1 MIIVTM
7 VTVRLMRFVCTKN
20 VETQNKHCVYVFD
33 DANVVSGNEV
43 LTFDLQA
50 EAIFYKVPRVS
61 QEEEIRTKSQ
71 LLTLLTR
78 H

>member
-1 MIIVTM
+1 MII

-20 VETQNKHCVYVFD
+20 VETQNKHCVYAFD
-33 DANVVSGNEV
+33 DANFVSGNEV